1 MYLFTFVY
9 FNLSFNRLAEFGTDK
24 IGQLLI
30 VILVI
35 KLLEYTCFKISE
47 DRLNKILYLLPIL
60 GFCISLKTYFLPY
73 LLFSLSLII
82 IKSEILFSLKRIFF
96 SKPFIYFFLII
107 SFVFVH
113 HLIHTGC
120 IISPLSLTCFGD
132 QISWSRDTSDIK
144 NLSLWLEQWAK
155 GGAGPNFRV
164 DNPLLYIQNLNWLN
178 NWFSYYFIGKF
189 SDQLLL
195 LFISYIL
202 IFFIFKKISILKVVL

>member
-1 MYLFTFVY
+1 M
-9 FNLSFNRLAEFGTDK
+9 
-24 IGQLLI
+24 
-30 VILVI
+30 
-35 KLLEYTCFKISE
+35 
-47 DRLNKILYLLPIL
+47 
-60 GFCISLKTYFLPY
+60 
-73 LLFSLSLII
+73 
-82 IKSEILFSLKRIFF
+82 
-96 SKPFIYFFLII
+96 
-107 SFVFVH
+107 H

-189 SDQLLL
+189 A
-195 LFISYIL
+195 INSYYYLYL
-202 IFFIFKKISILKVVL
+202 IF